1 MDSDDVVASCN
12 CPCGSHSRVNTALHC
27 CQNLQLF
34 HSILPVYRCEFAVR
48 IDDIC
53 AAIPASAA
61 ARYIP
66 GSAAI
71 TASISCCVVVCPR
84 ENRWVDRAAASSW
97 PVARITCDGRDT
109 PALHAEPV
117 EDSIPAMSNPNSNE
131 SPSASAKEKCTF
143 VGSRYFGLL
152 GPWSFASG
160 MAAWKIGRAHV

>member
-1 MDSDDVVASCN
+1 
-12 CPCGSHSRVNTALHC
+12 C

-71 TASISCCVVVCPR
+71 TASISSCVVVCPR
-84 ENRWVDRAAASSW
+84 ENRWVERAAASCW
-97 PVARITCDGRDT
+97 QLAKPTGDGRDT
-109 PALHAEPV
+109 PAMHAEPV
-117 EDSIPAMSNPNSNE
+117 DDSMPAMTNTNNNE
-131 SPSASAKEKCTF
+131 SPSAPAKEKCTF
-143 VGSRYFGLL
+143 VGSR
-152 GPWSFASG
+152 
-160 MAAWKIGRAHV
+160 